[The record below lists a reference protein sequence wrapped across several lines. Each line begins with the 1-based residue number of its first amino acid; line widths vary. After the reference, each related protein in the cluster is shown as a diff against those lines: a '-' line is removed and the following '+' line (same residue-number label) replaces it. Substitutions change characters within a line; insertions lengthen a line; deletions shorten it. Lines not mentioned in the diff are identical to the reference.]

1 MTQIFNQKPKTKLR
15 KILRNQPTK
24 SETVLW
30 KHLKGN
36 QLGYKFRRQCG
47 VGNEV
52 VDFYCPQVKL
62 AIEIDG
68 STHEDEEVQEKD
80 LKKQLYLQSLGLTI
94 KRYTSE
100 QVFKYLYETLQ
111 DIYGTCEY
119 LTKK

>member
-1 MTQIFNQKPKTKLR
+1 MTQIFNQKPKTQLR
-15 KILRNQPTK
+15 KLLRRQPTK

-30 KHLKGN
+30 KHLKDS

-47 VGNEV
+47 IGNVV
-52 VDFYCPQVKL
+52 VDFYCPQAKL
-62 AIEIDG
+62 AIELDG
-68 STHEDEEVQEKD
+68 STHEEEIVQEKD
-80 LKKQLYLQSLGLTI
+80 LKKQFYLQSLGLTV

-111 DIYGTCEY
+111 DIYDTCEY